1 MQQAGQEL
9 KQVAQTWERVVG
21 RENANVARPLSALAE
36 LLAAQGLDTEA
47 RRYFERALSIREHAL
62 TPEHPLVASTLS
74 ELAACVARLGQL
86 EQASQ
91 LSARALRIREQA
103 GAQRRIADALVSHA
117 QILATGGDYRGAAQS
132 YQRALEIRLPLLGP
146 SHPSIAENEV
156 AFSLVQARLNER
168 QNAFERALRGEDI
181 SRHHSRL
188 TLASLSERQALD
200 YAASRP
206 RGLDLALSLMSSVED
221 HTRVLDALILGRSLT
236 LDEIGPRHPVPVDG
250 ESALTPLWVAL
261 ASTRQR
267 LANLVV
273 RGPDDRRP
281 GQYAALVEEAR
292 RAKEQ
297 AERQLAER
305 SAAFSSELK
314 KTESISSKCER
325 PCRPAAAW
333 CLLFDSIARCST
345 RPR

>member
-1 MQQAGQEL
+1 MAG
-9 KQVAQTWERVVG
+9 RDH
-21 RENANVARPLSALAE
+21 ANVARPISALAE
-36 LLAAQGLDTEA
+36 FLGDAYRFDSEA
-47 RRYFERALSIREHAL
+47 RRYLDRALTIRERALGA
-62 TPEHPLVASTLS
+62 EHPLVASTLS

-117 QILATGGDYRGAAQS
+117 QILATGGDDRGAAQS

-221 HTRVLDALILGRSLT
+221 QTKVLDALILGRSLT
-236 LDEIGPRHPVPVDG
+236 LDEIGARHRVPVDG
-250 ESALTPLWVAL
+250 ESALTPLWVTL

-281 GQYAALVEEAR
+281 EQYAALVQEAR
-292 RAKEQ
+292 QAKEY
-297 AERQLAER
+297 AERQLAEQ
-305 SAAFSSELK
+305 SAAFSF
-314 KTESISSKCER
+314 R
-325 PCRPAAAW
+325 
-333 CLLFDSIARCST
+333 
-345 RPR
+345 